1 MMANSHFS
9 VACALVALL
18 LITSCTT
25 QDRPDLAS
33 FESEF
38 SRLIQE
44 FDGRA
49 GIYVKDLVTG
59 KELAINADTL
69 YPTASMIK
77 VPIMVAVFDRIER
90 GELDYQQKLV
100 YRDSL
105 FYSDG
110 DVTGEF
116 RDSATVSLAE
126 MVMLSIS
133 KSDNTAS
140 LWLQELAG
148 TGTMI
153 NEWLDK
159 NGFVGTR
166 MNSRT
171 PERRG
176 DWEVYGWGQT
186 TPREMARLV
195 ELIWRGE
202 AVSPAASEE
211 MLRVL
216 SRPYYDDEAISQIP
230 PSVQVSSKTGAVNAS
245 KSEVIIV
252 HAPSGPYLFCVITA
266 DQTDTQWAYGN
277 AGYELIRAVSSRLW
291 NAFEPDMPWQ
301 SATGIERYRGSDE

>member
-1 MMANSHFS
+1 MLLLRFS
-9 VACALVALL
+9 TSSFLALL
-18 LITSCTT
+18 LLLTSCSTP
-25 QDRPDLAS
+25 DRPDLAS
-33 FESEF
+33 FESDF
-38 SRLIQE
+38 RGLIQN

-59 KELAINADTL
+59 NELAINADTL

-90 GELDYQQKLV
+90 GELEYQQELI

-105 FYSDG
+105 FYSDE

-116 RDSATVSLAE
+116 RDSATVTLAE

-140 LWLQELAG
+140 LWLQELSG
-148 TGTMI
+148 TGVAI
-153 NEWLDK
+153 NEWLDEH
-159 NGFVGTR
+159 GFVGTR

-171 PERRG
+171 PDRRS
-176 DWEVYGWGQT
+176 DWEVFGWGQT

-195 ELIWRGE
+195 EMIWSGE

-230 PSVQVSSKTGAVNAS
+230 PAIQVSSKTGAVNAS

-266 DQTDTQWAYGN
+266 DQTDTNWAYDN
-277 AGYELIRAVSSRLW
+277 EGYQLIRAVSNRLW
-291 NAFEPDMPWQ
+291 TAFEPDLPWR
-301 SATGIERYRGSDE
+301 SAPGIERYRGSDE